1 MEVLNKAF
9 LLLNLFRKFDF
20 LKLSVDF
27 VVFGLTVSSISFE
40 ISSCSLG
47 LVFFKLE
54 GLNEGLLNPASLED
68 KDLNFGSEL
77 IDDCDGDVEGV
88 DVDDCWIFG
97 LNSGLFPF
105 PLFKKLNLLNRP
117 EANVDAVEGVVTTVV
132 ALFNVTFERNSM
144 NSFVVA

>member
-1 MEVLNKAF
+1 MF
-9 LLLNLFRKFDF
+9 LLLNLLRKLDF
-20 LKLSVDF
+20 LKLNVDF

-40 ISSCSLG
+40 ISSYSLR

-77 IDDCDGDVEGV
+77 TDDCDGDVESV
-88 DVDDCWIFG
+88 DMDDCWLFG
-97 LNSGLFPF
+97 LKSGLFPF
-105 PLFKKLNLLNRP
+105 PLFKKLNLLKRP
-117 EANVDAVEGVVTTVV
+117 EGNVDPVEGVVTTDV
-132 ALFNVTFERNSM
+132 ALLDVTFERKSM